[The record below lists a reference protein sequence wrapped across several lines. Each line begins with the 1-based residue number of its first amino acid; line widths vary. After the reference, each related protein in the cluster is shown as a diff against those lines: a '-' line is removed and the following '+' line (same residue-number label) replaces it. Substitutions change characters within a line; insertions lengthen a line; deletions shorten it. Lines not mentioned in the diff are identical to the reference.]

1 VSLTVSP
8 SLCLTT
14 VSLTV
19 PPHCVSHCVSLTV
32 SLSLCLSLCLPHCVQ
47 LAHREPL
54 LEFEL
59 LVGLTLCSSG
69 DADLARMNPCLTPEL
84 CHTSR
89 HLTFAIMLHVNRLSQ
104 LSVCQSMAAD
114 LQRTLAVLCAGGG
127 AGPHAG
133 ERRMN
138 ITQWAGVGFRFTP
151 CPFRHA
157 RFAEGLLGNLL
168 NREYW

>member
-1 VSLTVSP
+1 MSLTVSPTVSP
-8 SLCLTT
+8 SLCLP
-14 VSLTV
+14 LCL
-19 PPHCVSHCVSLTV
+19 PHCVSLTV